1 MSPISQRFAIPRSK
15 DDFEK
20 LCRDILRQH
29 WSRPGIEIYGKS
41 GEGQDGVDLLDLSGQ
56 DPLVGGQCKLK
67 EEHKSL
73 PPAEIEAEVNKA
85 KQFQLPLGKYALLTT
100 GKVSVHAQ
108 RKVRQ
113 LNQAHRAKGL
123 FEIELYAWDNICE
136 LIQQYTEVHE
146 THYGEI
152 GTGRGIRIE
161 QTVVRVEHG
170 LASLASRTDGDEI
183 DKLINEARDA
193 INRHDY
199 QIATLLLNRIDQLHG
214 HRLSNHQR
222 FRVTTNH
229 GFAILG
235 QGKPKRAAKYFL
247 DALALEPDDEGAR
260 TNEVLA
266 YYLTGDSATA
276 YSKAEPL
283 RSGYPASSR
292 LAAYWI
298 LTAPEEKSTRE
309 LEGELSSILL
319 ADVQVRTALASKAL
333 SRQEIELAD
342 SHAKAALSSD
352 PSHGHPNLVAA
363 QVNMARMMN
372 HETGRGGSNIPRAD
386 LIRQGEHLAR
396 EAVRLAGAEKDAQ
409 TQSEAHVLL
418 VDLLLMDGR
427 KEEATEEAR
436 QAYKLAPDNIQ
447 VLLAQSQ
454 TQFANDQIG
463 EGIGAL
469 ERAYAIE
476 PRADVAFSYGSALFS
491 RARGNDLDLA
501 VKILLAIDL
510 TTVMPTM
517 RPAIATQTLRSLIK
531 KEDWKEGSSY
541 LDRSESYL
549 AAETVSSLRGYL
561 AHYQGLPEE
570 AELRALE
577 AQSLLSS
584 ASSLEAKIFLAR
596 LFMLIG
602 RLADALPVFQEAFEA
617 DVSVFDPGNLLD
629 CAARL
634 HRDDVVIDTF
644 RTLLRRGI
652 DDWNAV
658 SFGVQ
663 YLQKYHPAEAVE
675 VLDGFLKSHPDHKLA
690 KLSRS
695 VIGLLTSRAELV
707 NGSISDLPSVDE
719 LPIEYATQTIHVLRF
734 VKNPDGA
741 LDYAY
746 RYLRLHFGDAE
757 AHRAYL
763 IAVTPFEPLPSI
775 PPTLEAVEVGA
786 AVRYEELPHGDPK
799 WVVIEATDRPS
810 LEFEEI
816 AADSTLALEM
826 MGKHVND
833 TFLLAAGTIDRRAV
847 VRQIVP
853 KYVRRYNDCGDQW
866 QIRFPGEPMIE
877 AFHLGSTEE
886 QVRESIDLVLQSLRK
901 RAETEVEM
909 RRQYST
915 VATPLHIFGAWHG
928 KNAYIALIS
937 LATQD
942 QQPIRNSFGTPEER
956 ADALTALQS
965 AACLVVDLST
975 FATLRMLGLE
985 KVLTTTRFRFLVTE
999 ATWRELRETL
1009 DDRTTTSS
1017 ASIAVGF
1024 EDGVQVAHEETVE
1037 FKRKRDEANKA
1048 FLELV
1053 EKHCQIVPVM
1063 ERAALD
1069 PAKREPFEKMFGEYG
1084 LESML
1089 LGAKPD
1095 CVVWSD
1101 DLVEAHIA
1109 VTEFGARRCWTQLLL
1124 VFLTD
1129 LGLLEPKERDIA
1141 TAKLIGMEYQTTIFD
1156 SSAIIEAVHLTDATP
1171 WQMPLKHFVRE
1182 FAAPNGDARS
1192 LLRILAELILRIYRE
1207 PLLPENRSKVITAL
1221 LDALWKNPA
1230 ARQGLLALR
1239 ANSVRLFGINVVG
1252 TSQFND
1258 CFDQWQKLIET
1269 PILLGR

>member
-1 MSPISQRFAIPRSK
+1 VSPISQRFAIPRSK

-20 LCRDILRQH
+20 LCRDILRLQ

-41 GEGQDGVDLLDLSGQ
+41 GEGQEGVDLLDLSGQ
-56 DPLVGGQCKLK
+56 DPLVAGQCKLK

-85 KQFQLPLGKYALLTT
+85 KRFQLPLGKYAILTT

-113 LNQAHRAKGL
+113 LNQIHKAQGL
-123 FEIELYAWDNICE
+123 FEIELYAWENICE

-146 THYGEI
+146 AHYGEI
-152 GTGRGIRIE
+152 GTGRGFRIE
-161 QTVVRVEHG
+161 QSVVRVEQN
-170 LASLASRTDGDEI
+170 LATLVARSDGDEI

-199 QIATLLLNRIDQLHG
+199 QIATLLLNRIEQQND

-222 FRVTTNH
+222 FRITTNH

-247 DALALEPDDEGAR
+247 DALTLEPDDEGAR

-266 YYLTGDSATA
+266 HYLTGDSATA
-276 YSKAEPL
+276 YSKVEPL
-283 RSGYPASSR
+283 RSVYPASSR

-298 LTAPEEKSTRE
+298 LTAPDEKSTKD
-309 LEGELSSILL
+309 LERDLSSILL

-333 SRQEIELAD
+333 SRQEIELAEA
-342 SHAKAALSSD
+342 HAKAALSSD
-352 PSHGHPNLVAA
+352 PPHGHPHLVAA
-363 QVNMARMMN
+363 QVNMARIVD
-372 HETGRGGSNIPRAD
+372 HETGRGGSNIARAD
-386 LIRQGEHLAR
+386 LIRQGEHHAR

-418 VDLLLMDGR
+418 VDMLLLDGK
-427 KEEATEEAR
+427 KEEATDEAR
-436 QAYKLAPDNIQ
+436 EAYKLAPDNIQ

-463 EGIGAL
+463 EAIGAL

-476 PRADVAFSYGSALFS
+476 SRADVAFSYGNALFTRS
-491 RARGNDLDLA
+491 RGNDLDVA
-501 VKILLAIDL
+501 VKVLVAIDL
-510 TTVMPTM
+510 TTVVPNM
-517 RPAIATQTLRSLIK
+517 RSAIATQTLRSLIK
-531 KEDWKEGSSY
+531 REDWKEGYSY
-541 LDRSESYL
+541 LDRSEAYL

-561 AHYQGLPEE
+561 AHYQGVPEE
-570 AELRALE
+570 AERCALE

-584 ASSLEAKIFLAR
+584 VTTLEAKIFLAR

-602 RLADALPVFQEAFEA
+602 RSADALPLFQEAFEA
-617 DVSVFDPGNLLD
+617 DLSEFDPGNLLD

-663 YLQKYHPAEAVE
+663 YLQKYHPKEAVE
-675 VLDGFLKSHPDHKLA
+675 VLDSFLKSHPDHKLA

-695 VIGLLTSRAELV
+695 VIGLLTNRPELV
-707 NGSISDLPSVDE
+707 NGLISDLPSVDE
-719 LPIEYATQTIHVLRF
+719 LPIEYAIQAIHVLRF
-734 VKNPDGA
+734 VKSPDAA

-746 RYLRLHFGDAE
+746 RYLRLHFGEAQ

-763 IAVTPFEPLPSI
+763 VAVTPFEPLPSI
-775 PPTLEAVEVGA
+775 PPTLDAVEIGA

-799 WVVIEATDRPS
+799 WVVIEATEHPS

-816 AADSTLALEM
+816 AADSQLALEM
-826 MGKHVND
+826 MGKHVNE

-847 VRQIVP
+847 IRQIVP
-853 KYVRRYNDCGDQW
+853 KFVRRYNDVGDQW
-866 QIRFPGEPMIE
+866 QILFPGEPMIE
-877 AFHLGSTEE
+877 AVHLGSTEE
-886 QVRESIDLVLQSLRK
+886 QARESIELVLQSLRK

-909 RRQYST
+909 RRQYCT
-915 VATPLHIFGAWHG
+915 VSTPLHIFGAWHG

-937 LATQD
+937 LAAQD

-956 ADALTALQS
+956 TDALSALQT

-1009 DDRTTTSS
+1009 DDHSTTSS
-1017 ASIAVGF
+1017 PSIAVGF
-1024 EDGVQVAHEETVE
+1024 EDGVQVAYEETVE
-1037 FKRKRDEANKA
+1037 FKRKRDAANKA
-1048 FLELV
+1048 FLDLV

-1063 ERAALD
+1063 ERASLD
-1069 PAKREPFEKMFGEYG
+1069 PAKREPFEKMFGDYG
-1084 LESML
+1084 VEAML
-1089 LGAKPD
+1089 LGARTD
-1095 CVVWSD
+1095 CVLWSD
-1101 DLVEAHIA
+1101 DLVEAHIS

-1129 LGLLEPKERDIA
+1129 LGLIEAKERDIA

-1182 FAAPNGDARS
+1182 FAAPNGDVRS

-1207 PLLPENRSKVITAL
+1207 PLLPENRSKVITAF
-1221 LDALWKNPA
+1221 LDALWKIPA